1 MRKLSMIEINAAM
14 WLAKNSPFCPGD
26 MVQSPAGKEI
36 KAVLDSLVRKRV
48 ATAEMTDDGPA
59 YSSREAVYG

>member
-1 MRKLSMIEINAAM
+1 MIEINAAM

-26 MVQSPAGKEI
+26 MVQTPAGKEV

-48 ATAEMTDDGPA
+48 ATAEMTDDGPS
-59 YSSREAVYG
+59 YSAREMAHG